1 MEGKM
6 ATFKDRLKN
15 SWNAFL
21 GRDPTDSVTY
31 FTDVGPGYSYR
42 PDRTI
47 LTRGNERSIIT
58 TIYNRIATDVSMV
71 DIRHVRLDENK
82 KYKEDIDSYLNN
94 ALTLNANL
102 DQTGRAL
109 TKDLVLSLFDEG
121 CVAVVPVLT
130 EGNPLKS
137 ESYDIYELRVA
148 KIIEWYPKHV
158 KLRIYREDTGK
169 KEEKIL
175 PKNMVAIIENP
186 FYAIMNEPNSAFQ
199 RLRRILNQVDKTNE
213 QNSAGKMDL
222 IIQLPYITKSPAKQL
237 QAEER
242 RKKIEA
248 QLTGSQYG
256 IAYIDGTEKI
266 TQLNRSLE
274 NNLWQQAKDVQ
285 AEIFAQ
291 LGMSQTILDGT
302 ADEKQNLNYQNT
314 ALAPIL
320 TTITEEYQRK
330 FLSDT
335 AVTQGQAIRYFKD
348 PFKLVPVDNLAEIAD
363 KFTRNEIMT
372 KNEFR
377 SILGMKPSEDPKADE
392 LINSNINHPDEGLL
406 NEDEMMP
413 EDEESMETEDAEE
426 TDEASEDT
434 VDEQALL
441 DRIKKLGG

>member
-1 MEGKM
+1 M